1 MLQGIQIPDLY
12 PDLALRL
19 IESGTNF
26 DDLDDMNPTLSELI
40 NSKNL
45 ESGFSLIIQIQDHS
59 VSFYVIK
66 SVLVFLLVCASFGL
80 NPDILSCSIII
91 R

>member
-12 PDLALRL
+12 PDLALKL
-19 IESGTNF
+19 IESGTN
-26 DDLDDMNPTLSELI
+26 DLDDMNPTLSELI

-45 ESGFSLIIQIQDHS
+45 ESGFSLNIQIQDHS